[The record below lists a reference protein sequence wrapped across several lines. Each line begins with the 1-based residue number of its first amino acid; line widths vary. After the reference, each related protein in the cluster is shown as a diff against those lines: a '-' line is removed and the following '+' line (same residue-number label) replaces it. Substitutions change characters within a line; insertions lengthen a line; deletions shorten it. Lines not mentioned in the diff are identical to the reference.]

1 MKSYKYKKPSD
12 GTLHIL
18 RNKYQY
24 LKVLIVDEISVIG
37 RETFGHIHLA
47 LKAIMQNFWPF
58 GGVSLLV
65 VGDFLQIQLVNQK
78 VVFMKPCKWSYRSFN
93 WWLWEN
99 FQLHGLVEIVR
110 WSIDPDF
117 AHYLIGFGKVSKQ
130 IIVIQIKAL
139 AITATATWPDESV
152 KVYLD
157 NYLVGQENEY
167 FIGKLDSK
175 VVVIK
180 AQDGEKDIETNT
192 CSISILDNIALS

>member
-1 MKSYKYKKPSD
+1 M
-12 GTLHIL
+12 
-18 RNKYQY
+18 
-24 LKVLIVDEISVIG
+24 
-37 RETFGHIHLA
+37 
-47 LKAIMQNFWPF
+47 
-58 GGVSLLV
+58 
-65 VGDFLQIQLVNQK
+65 
-78 VVFMKPCKWSYRSFN
+78 
-93 WWLWEN
+93 WEN

-157 NYLVGQENEY
+157 NYLVGQENEC

-180 AQDGEKDIETNT
+180 AQDGENDIETNT